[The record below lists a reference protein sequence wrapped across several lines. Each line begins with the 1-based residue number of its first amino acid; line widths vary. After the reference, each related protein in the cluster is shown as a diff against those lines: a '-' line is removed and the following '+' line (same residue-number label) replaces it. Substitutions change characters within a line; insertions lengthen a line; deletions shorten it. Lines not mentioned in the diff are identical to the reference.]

1 MTEAG
6 DPAIDALIAAARA
19 DFACG
24 LMAKVAALEDLVSRG
39 AWDDARRAAHK
50 LRGSAGVY
58 GFAGVGASAAAL
70 DDLLSSTDQALAATE
85 CAYVLETI
93 GELRAEAELATRAA
107 P

>member
-1 MTEAG
+1 VSEAG

-19 DFACG
+19 DFARG
-24 LMAKVAALEDLVSRG
+24 LVPKAAAIEALVGRG

-58 GFAGVGASAAAL
+58 GFAAIGAAAAAL
-70 DDLLSSTDQALAATE
+70 DDVLCGADQTPDATE
-85 CAYVLETI
+85 LAYVHEKLR
-93 GELRAEAELATRAA
+93 ELRAEAEHASRAD